1 MMGKELVKMRMKT
14 RASAAFLTTILVM
27 GVVLPASA
35 AEDASKKAIQRGGDD
50 LRLDLHAVSLTQ
62 TEILSMLDRL
72 ESRLQGMEKDGD
84 AKHAETPAPTARA
97 LVHPG
102 ERNQV
107 SYTQDA
113 INAQGHSTMVFSYA
127 PEHLYKIYCRRGY
140 LTDLAFRKG
149 EVISFVGGGDTAGW
163 SVAATTVDGTPHL
176 YIKPVVE
183 TSTTN
188 LIVTT
193 NKRSYQLLLHTSDWY
208 NPMVTWTYGM
218 EDAALIRAEDQRE
231 QSLRTGA
238 LDVTSVEALD
248 FNYRIKGKQSEYR
261 PKLVFSDGTRVY
273 LKFDKLPRQQVP
285 IFVKE
290 PEKQQMTLVNY
301 RQKDDCYII
310 EVPFDVAQL
319 RVSERDT
326 VTIEHR
332 K

>member
-1 MMGKELVKMRMKT
+1 MMKMNT
-14 RASAAFLTTILVM
+14 RASAALITALLVT
-27 GVVLPASA
+27 GFVLPAAHA
-35 AEDASKKAIQRGGDD
+35 AEGKESVQMEVDD
-50 LRLDLHAVSLTQ
+50 LRSDVHAMSLTQ
-62 TEILSMLDRL
+62 TEILSLLDRL
-72 ESRLQGMEKDGD
+72 ESRLQGIEREDLDRQTK
-84 AKHAETPAPTARA
+84 APAPSSQS

-102 ERNQV
+102 SQNDV

-113 INAQGHSTMVFSYA
+113 INAQGHSTMVFSYV

-149 EVISFVGGGDTAGW
+149 EMISFVGGGDTAGW
-163 SVAATTVDGTPHL
+163 SVSTTTVDGTPHL

-218 EDAALIRAEDQRE
+218 EDTAILRAEDQRE
-231 QSLRTGA
+231 HSLRTGA

-248 FNYRIKGKQSEYR
+248 FDYRIKGKSQEYR
-261 PKLVFSDGTRVY
+261 PKMVFSDGVRVY
-273 LKFDKLPRQQVP
+273 LKFDRLPRQQVP

-290 PEKQQMTLVNY
+290 PGKQQMILVNY

-310 EVPFDVAQL
+310 EVPFEKAQL
-319 RVSERDT
+319 RVTERDI